1 MTKLLLAL
9 SWCLLNFLFS
19 SNKLP
24 SQESLR
30 QGATRL
36 FYINFFLEAS
46 ITAIIFLS
54 LSSGACVE
62 VSSSTFQEIAA
73 SFSGGGVRGYE
84 NGPAFVPGEIC
95 RIFRSA
101 GEKFLNL
108 V

>member
-1 MTKLLLAL
+1 M
-9 SWCLLNFLFS
+9 
-19 SNKLP
+19 
-24 SQESLR
+24 
-30 QGATRL
+30 